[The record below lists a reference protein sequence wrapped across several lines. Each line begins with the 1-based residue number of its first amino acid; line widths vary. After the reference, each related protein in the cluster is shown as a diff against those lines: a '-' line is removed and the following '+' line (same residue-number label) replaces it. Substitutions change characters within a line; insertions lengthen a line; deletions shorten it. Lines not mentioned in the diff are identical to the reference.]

1 MNKILLNGTWNM
13 QGNGYNVDGK
23 IPGSIYSFLLDAKLI
38 DDPFYRDNEDFALK
52 LCEHDYIFSRKFD
65 VKKTNN
71 KFLLCLEGIDT
82 IADIFVNGFFVAHV
96 QNMHLKY
103 EFDVTNL
110 LISGENEVAVK
121 IYSVLPYLKSVP
133 VKTGVRDCISGF
145 PRLRKA
151 HCMMGW
157 DWGPRLTDG
166 GLWKDVY
173 LLELDSARITNFVV
187 DQKIENGVAYLTP
200 KADTDTPCNV
210 EITLTHPDGKTE
222 KLVNNA
228 VNKIDNPEL
237 WWPNGYGKQPLY
249 TICANIVKDGKV
261 VDSFS
266 KKLGLRTMELVR
278 DKDEYGESF
287 YHRVNGVNI
296 FAKGADYIP
305 EDNVLS
311 RTNKERSRALLQD
324 CLDANFNTIRIW
336 GGGYYPEDWFFDLCD
351 EMGIMLFFDLMF
363 ACCIVPK
370 EDELFETIK
379 VEVRQNLTRI
389 RDHAC
394 IAVIS
399 GNNEVEECL
408 PHGPTYGSWVN
419 DEELKAG
426 YIELYEEIIPKIVN
440 EVSPA
445 LAYMPSSPTSFSWD
459 ISPRDEN
466 YGDCHYWQV
475 WHGNKPFTEYRKY
488 FFRYL
493 SEFGFQS
500 FPCEKTVKSFTL
512 PEDRNIFSRI
522 MEKHQRNG
530 TANGKIL
537 MYLADTF
544 LYPSNFGD
552 LLYASQLLQA
562 ESIKYGVE
570 HFRRNRG
577 RCMGTLYWQLNDIW
591 PVASWA
597 SIDYY
602 GRWKALHYYAKRFYN
617 PILISCNETSEKA
630 TRTNVNVEPYE
641 CDWSTKA
648 QLCITNDNLSPITGI
663 VKWALRRSDASIITS
678 GDASVTVP
686 ELSALWLDEMDFNKT
701 DFENNYMSYEFIV
714 DGKVAS
720 CGTVL
725 FTAPKHFKFKKPTF
739 DIKVDGNKVTV
750 KCDCYAKSVELY
762 SDDSDFTLSDNFFD
776 INGGETTVT
785 LVRGELKNLKVRS
798 MYSIR

>member
-1 MNKILLNGTWNM
+1 
-13 QGNGYNVDGK
+13 
-23 IPGSIYSFLLDAKLI
+23 
-38 DDPFYRDNEDFALK
+38 
-52 LCEHDYIFSRKFD
+52 
-65 VKKTNN
+65 
-71 KFLLCLEGIDT
+71 
-82 IADIFVNGFFVAHV
+82 
-96 QNMHLKY
+96 
-103 EFDVTNL
+103 
-110 LISGENEVAVK
+110 
-121 IYSVLPYLKSVP
+121 
-133 VKTGVRDCISGF
+133 
-145 PRLRKA
+145 
-151 HCMMGW
+151 
-157 DWGPRLTDG
+157 
-166 GLWKDVY
+166 
-173 LLELDSARITNFVV
+173 
-187 DQKIENGVAYLTP
+187 
-200 KADTDTPCNV
+200 
-210 EITLTHPDGKTE
+210 
-222 KLVNNA
+222 
-228 VNKIDNPEL
+228 
-237 WWPNGYGKQPLY
+237 
-249 TICANIVKDGKV
+249 
-261 VDSFS
+261 
-266 KKLGLRTMELVR
+266 
-278 DKDEYGESF
+278 
-287 YHRVNGVNI
+287 
-296 FAKGADYIP
+296 
-305 EDNVLS
+305 
-311 RTNKERSRALLQD
+311 
-324 CLDANFNTIRIW
+324 
-336 GGGYYPEDWFFDLCD
+336 
-351 EMGIMLFFDLMF
+351 
-363 ACCIVPK
+363 
-370 EDELFETIK
+370 
-379 VEVRQNLTRI
+379 
-389 RDHAC
+389 
-394 IAVIS
+394 
-399 GNNEVEECL
+399 
-408 PHGPTYGSWVN
+408 
-419 DEELKAG
+419 
-426 YIELYEEIIPKIVN
+426 
-440 EVSPA
+440 
-445 LAYMPSSPTSFSWD
+445 
-459 ISPRDEN
+459 
-466 YGDCHYWQV
+466 
-475 WHGNKPFTEYRKY
+475 
-488 FFRYL
+488 
-493 SEFGFQS
+493 
-500 FPCEKTVKSFTL
+500 
-512 PEDRNIFSRI
+512 
-522 MEKHQRNG
+522 
-530 TANGKIL
+530 

-798 MYSIR
+798 MYNIR